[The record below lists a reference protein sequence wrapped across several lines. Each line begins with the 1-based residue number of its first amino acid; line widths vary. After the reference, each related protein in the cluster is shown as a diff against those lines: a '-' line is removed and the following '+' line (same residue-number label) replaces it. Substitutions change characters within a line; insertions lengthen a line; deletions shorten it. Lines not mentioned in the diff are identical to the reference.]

1 MKVAFLSTLNPMLVM
16 FFCIAIGFILKK
28 TNIMSDGASKVTS
41 KLVTWVFAPA
51 LYFNVTAKFCTPDS
65 IASNAFAVSLGA
77 VVALLGLGIATA
89 LSFAFVRTKSPE
101 RGVYAYALAFA
112 NLGYVGDPLV
122 LSMFGEQ
129 MLSVYKMF
137 TLPFSII
144 IYTWGIGVLTPSG
157 NGNPLKRLLN
167 APTIALL
174 LGVISGLSGV
184 GAYIPSAIGSTLD
197 TLGACMGPCAML
209 TAGFIVA
216 SYDFSEMLKNKKVYL
231 ATALRLFVL
240 PTVLVGILFGIT
252 ELIPFVFGID
262 LGNTVLYL
270 ALFATAAP
278 LGLNTVVFPEAFG
291 GNPKTGASMAL
302 ISHTLCVVTIPI
314 MYTLMTLIFGEIVP
328 MA

>member
-1 MKVAFLSTLNPMLVM
+1 MLS
-16 FFCIAIGFILKK
+16 
-28 TNIMSDGASKVTS
+28 
-41 KLVTWVFAPA
+41 
-51 LYFNVTAKFCTPDS
+51 NVTPNTIS
-65 IASNAFAVSLGA
+65 SNAFTVSLGA
-77 VVALLGLGIATA
+77 VVALIGLGIAIA
-89 LSFAFVRTKSPE
+89 LSFAFVRTRSPE

-112 NLGYVGDPLV
+112 NCGYVGDPLV

-137 TLPFSII
+137 TLPFTII

-157 NGNPLKRLLN
+157 NGSPLKRLIN
-167 APTIALL
+167 APTIALI
-174 LGVISGLSGV
+174 LGIVFGMSGA
-184 GAYIPSAIGSTLD
+184 GAYVPDAITSTLG

-209 TAGFIVA
+209 SAGFIVA

-252 ELIPFVFGID
+252 RIISISFEINLE
-262 LGNTVLYL
+262 NTVLYL

-302 ISHTLCVVTIPI
+302 ISHTLCVITIPI
-314 MYTLMTLIFGEIVP
+314 MYSLMTLIFGDIVTI
-328 MA
+328 